1 MNLETRLDKRLWD
14 ATRSSLENRN
24 FTGAILDATYF
35 LSDLLRQRT
44 GLEGDGVA
52 LVGQALGGNTPK
64 LKVNRLQSD
73 SDWNIQKGVEQLL
86 RGMYQAIRNPRSHE
100 KYADNEEDAQAILL
114 FINHLIKI
122 VDQSKAPFV
131 KAEFVNRV
139 LDPNFVPNNRYSEL
153 LVKEIPQSQ
162 CVAVFF
168 DVHRSKAEANPE
180 ALEPFF
186 KVLLSR
192 MNEDEKGMVFEAV
205 SDELKVTVDESDI
218 RLNIRAF
225 GEFWTLINEAAR
237 LRIENRLI
245 RSIKEGRYITSEKRC
260 RGGSLGTWSTSI
272 FPVFSLKDEAINE
285 LAEKPGSG
293 DIHSQN
299 YVFQYFFSSLGKLA
313 DEPNWWV
320 EESVHAGLQDG
331 DERFNSAMKRCPPM
345 ATGKMG

>member
-14 ATRSSLENRN
+14 ATRSSIENRN

-35 LSDLLRQRT
+35 LSDLIRQRT
-44 GLEGDGVA
+44 DLEGDGVA

-64 LKVNRLQSD
+64 LKVNRLQSE

-100 KYADNEEDAQAILL
+100 KYTDNEEDAQAILL

-122 VDQSKAPFV
+122 IDQSKAPFV
-131 KAEFVNRV
+131 KAEFVSRV
-139 LDPNFVPNNRYSEL
+139 LDPDFVPNNRYAEL

-162 CVAVFF
+162 YVAVFF
-168 DVHRSKAEANPE
+168 DVYRSKAEANPD

-192 MNEDEKGMVFEAV
+192 MDEDGKGNVFEAV
-205 SDELKVTVDESDI
+205 SDELKVTDDESDI

-225 GEFWTLINEAAR
+225 ADYWTLINEAAR

-245 RSIKEGRYITSEKRC
+245 RSIKDGRYISTEKKC
-260 RGGSLGTWSTSI
+260 RGGALGTWSTSI
-272 FPVFSLKDEAINE
+272 FPVFSLKDEVISA
-285 LAEKPGSG
+285 LAEKLGSS
-293 DIHSQN
+293 DVHSQN

-313 DEPNWWV
+313 DEPDWWV
-320 EESVHAGLQDG
+320 EENIHAGLQDG
-331 DERFNSAMKRCPPM
+331 DERFNSAMKRPH
-345 ATGKMG
+345 GH